1 MIADGHCLNYINIE
15 LVDATGHAVYADK
28 VLRASISGA
37 AELIGFGSANPITDE
52 NYTSGVFSTYHG
64 RAMAIVRS
72 GYEAGEAVLKV
83 SCEDLETVN
92 VKISVFDGG
101 N

>member
-1 MIADGHCLNYINIE
+1 
-15 LVDATGHAVYADK
+15 
-28 VLRASISGA
+28 LRASISGA

-83 SCEDLETVN
+83 SSEDLETVN
-92 VKISVFDGG
+92 VKICVFDGG